1 VGKKM
6 SPQPKSSFAPF
17 AVEKHSV
24 IIRHMKNSTIQAVC
38 LTILFSCLHIGHS
51 QAQASNIP
59 EAVIT
64 SLQAA
69 HFLAGPFPKKKDER
83 FAWTSPRFHGRALA
97 NMKLELWD
105 TALEDIDK
113 ALANHDPKSF
123 RHDVDHPC
131 ASMVEMRTPRAII
144 PGKLG
149 RIEEA
154 QAAHK
159 LATSEPTPYRTSI
172 YGEFHDK
179 LKELRRK

>member
-1 VGKKM
+1 
-6 SPQPKSSFAPF
+6 
-17 AVEKHSV
+17 
-24 IIRHMKNSTIQAVC
+24 
-38 LTILFSCLHIGHS
+38 
-51 QAQASNIP
+51 
-59 EAVIT
+59 VIT

-123 RHDVDHPC
+123 RHDEDHPC
-131 ASMVEMRTPRAII
+131 RSRIEMLTMRAII
-144 PGKLG
+144 LESLG
-149 RIEEA
+149 RTEEA
-154 QAAHK
+154 KIASKIAAI
-159 LATSEPTPYRTSI
+159 EPTPYRTSI